1 MRLAELPIQWKGRL
15 HMNLMFGN
23 SISMTSK
30 SLDFLWAKQL
40 TIAHNLSNV
49 DTPGY
54 KSKYVTFE
62 DEYQK
67 RLKLARATGN
77 ASRTR
82 SIIEN
87 SFYTVNETESSARLD
102 DNNVNADAEEV
113 EMARAQLQYQY
124 VLNAMNSDFS
134 RLRGVIRGQ

>member
-1 MRLAELPIQWKGRL
+1 MGRIATGRTA
-15 HMNLMFGN
+15 NTVEGK
-23 SISMTSK
+23 IT
-30 SLDFLWAKQL
+30 KQL

>member
-1 MRLAELPIQWKGRL
+1 
-15 HMNLMFGN
+15 MNLIFGN
-23 SISMTSK
+23 SISMSSK
-30 SLDFLWAKQL
+30 SLEFLWAKQL
-40 TIAHNLSNV
+40 TILNNLSNV

-62 DEYQK
+62 EEYQN

-82 SIIEN
+82 SIIDN

-102 DNNVNADAEEV
+102 ENNVNADAEEV

-124 VLNAMNSDFS
+124 VLNAINSDFS

>member
-1 MRLAELPIQWKGRL
+1 
-15 HMNLMFGN
+15 MNLMFGN

-62 DEYQK
+62 DEYQNS
-67 RLKLARATGN
+67 LKLARAAGN

-87 SFYTVNETESSARLD
+87 SSYTINETESSARLD
-102 DNNVNADAEEV
+102 DNNVNADSEEV

-124 VLNAMNSDFS
+124 VLNAMNSDFT

>member
-1 MRLAELPIQWKGRL
+1 
-15 HMNLMFGN
+15 MNLIFGN
-23 SISMTSK
+23 SISMSSK
-30 SLDFLWAKQL
+30 SLEFLWAKQL
-40 TIAHNLSNV
+40 TIANNLSNV

-62 DEYQK
+62 EAYQN

-82 SIIEN
+82 GIIDN
-87 SFYTVNETESSARLD
+87 SSYTVNETESSARLD
-102 DNNVNADAEEV
+102 ENNVNADAEEV

-124 VLNAMNSDFS
+124 VLNAINSDFS

>member
-1 MRLAELPIQWKGRL
+1 
-15 HMNLMFGN
+15 MNLMFGN

-113 EMARAQLQYQY
+113 EMARDQLQYQY

>member
-1 MRLAELPIQWKGRL
+1 
-15 HMNLMFGN
+15 MNLMFGN

-62 DEYQK
+62 DEYQN
-67 RLKLARATGN
+67 RLKLARAAGN

-87 SFYTVNETESSARLD
+87 SSYTINETESSARLD
-102 DNNVNADAEEV
+102 DNNVNADSEEV

-124 VLNAMNSDFS
+124 VLNAMNSDFT

>member
-1 MRLAELPIQWKGRL
+1 MPAQRKGRL
-15 HMNLMFGN
+15 IMNLMFGN

-62 DEYQK
+62 DEYQN

-134 RLRGVIRGQ
+134 RLRGVIKGK

>member
-1 MRLAELPIQWKGRL
+1 
-15 HMNLMFGN
+15 MNLMFGN

-62 DEYQK
+62 DEFRN
-67 RLKLARATGN
+67 RLKLADTSGN
-77 ASRTR
+77 AARTR

-87 SFYTVNETESSARLD
+87 SSYTVNETESSARLD
-102 DNNVNADAEEV
+102 ENNVNADVEEV

-124 VLNAMNSDFS
+124 VLQAINSDFS
-134 RLRGVIRGQ
+134 RLRSVIKGQ

>member
-1 MRLAELPIQWKGRL
+1 MPAQRKGRL
-15 HMNLMFGN
+15 IMNLMFGN

-62 DEYQK
+62 DEYQN
-67 RLKLARATGN
+67 RLKLARAAGN

-87 SFYTVNETESSARLD
+87 SSYTINETESSARLD
-102 DNNVNADAEEV
+102 DNNVNADSEEV
-113 EMARAQLQYQY
+113 EMSRAQLQYQY

>member
-1 MRLAELPIQWKGRL
+1 
-15 HMNLMFGN
+15 MNLIFGN
-23 SISMTSK
+23 SISMSSK
-30 SLDFLWAKQL
+30 SLEFLWAKQL
-40 TIAHNLSNV
+40 TIANNLSNV

-62 DEYQK
+62 EEYQN

-82 SIIEN
+82 SIIDN

-102 DNNVNADAEEV
+102 ENNVNADAEEV

-124 VLNAMNSDFS
+124 VLNAINSDFS

>member
-1 MRLAELPIQWKGRL
+1 
-15 HMNLMFGN
+15 MNLMFGN

-62 DEYQK
+62 DEFRN
-67 RLKLARATGN
+67 RLKLADTSGN
-77 ASRTR
+77 AARTR

-87 SFYTVNETESSARLD
+87 SSYTVNETESSARLD
-102 DNNVNADAEEV
+102 ENNVNADGSIRIPEALRPY
-113 EMARAQLQYQY
+113 MGGKDRILPGGAR
-124 VLNAMNSDFS
+124 
-134 RLRGVIRGQ
+134 

>member
-1 MRLAELPIQWKGRL
+1 MPAQRKGRL
-15 HMNLMFGN
+15 IMNLMFGN

-40 TIAHNLSNV
+40 TIVHNLSNV

-62 DEYQK
+62 DEYQN
-67 RLKLARATGN
+67 RLKLARAAG
-77 ASRTR
+77 TR

-124 VLNAMNSDFS
+124 VLNAMNSDFT

>member
-1 MRLAELPIQWKGRL
+1 
-15 HMNLMFGN
+15 MNLIFGN

-54 KSKYVTFE
+54 KAKYVTFE
-62 DEYQK
+62 DEYQN
-67 RLKLARATGN
+67 RLKLARASGN

-87 SFYTVNETESSARLD
+87 SSYTVNETESSARLD
-102 DNNVNADAEEV
+102 ENNVNADAEEV

>member
-1 MRLAELPIQWKGRL
+1 
-15 HMNLMFGN
+15 MNLMFGN

-124 VLNAMNSDFS
+124 VLQAINSDFS
-134 RLRGVIRGQ
+134 RLRSVIKGQ

>member
-1 MRLAELPIQWKGRL
+1 MPAQRKGRL
-15 HMNLMFGN
+15 IMNLMFGN

-62 DEYQK
+62 DEYQN

-124 VLNAMNSDFS
+124 VLQAINSDIS
-134 RLRGVIRGQ
+134 RFRSVIRGQ

>member
-1 MRLAELPIQWKGRL
+1 MPVQQKGRL
-15 HMNLMFGN
+15 SMNLIFGN

-62 DEYQK
+62 DEYQN
-67 RLKLARATGN
+67 RLKLARASGN

-87 SFYTVNETESSARLD
+87 SSYTVNETESSARLD

-124 VLNAMNSDFS
+124 VLNAMNSDIS